1 MDFKFFSEKKQ
12 TIYRYIL
19 RLMNFTN
26 WCRLYLFALLI
37 PLSQVI
43 GLHKNGYGRVLAECM
58 FTAKIMYCM
67 WITLADNDD
76 NFVIETT
83 KPLPKF
89 KNWTE
94 MQQKKFIKER
104 ILGKSNEE
112 LAQVTQISDC
122 FTGGR

>member
-1 MDFKFFSEKKQ
+1 
-12 TIYRYIL
+12 
-19 RLMNFTN
+19 
-26 WCRLYLFALLI
+26 
-37 PLSQVI
+37 
-43 GLHKNGYGRVLAECM
+43 M

-83 KPLPKF
+83 KPLSKF

-94 MQQKKFIKER
+94 MQQNKFIKER

-122 FTGGR
+122 FTGG

>member
-1 MDFKFFSEKKQ
+1 MSL
-12 TIYRYIL
+12 IL
-19 RLMNFTN
+19 ICTSNP
-26 WCRLYLFALLI
+26 LF
-37 PLSQVI
+37 QVI

-94 MQQKKFIKER
+94 MQQNKFIKER

-122 FTGGR
+122 FTGG

>member
-1 MDFKFFSEKKQ
+1 MSL
-12 TIYRYIL
+12 IL
-19 RLMNFTN
+19 T
-26 WCRLYLFALLI
+26 LI

-83 KPLPKF
+83 KPLSKF

-94 MQQKKFIKER
+94 MQQNKFIKER

>member
-1 MDFKFFSEKKQ
+1 MSLILIC
-12 TIYRYIL
+12 TSNSTVSGYRSPQK
-19 RLMNFTN
+19 RL
-26 WCRLYLFALLI
+26 
-37 PLSQVI
+37 
-43 GLHKNGYGRVLAECM
+43 GRVLAECM

-112 LAQVTQISDC
+112 LAQVTHISDC